1 MAITEDLVRTGIILR
16 GKDKGLTI
24 TAQYLEDGNC
34 VMVKSLN
41 EEGDDRHLIYLGIE
55 DFLHLFKSTTWIFEL
70 GTWENPITHGIKDNF
85 SRAGKFHKCGR
96 CKVIAKA
103 TPSRDFFGSEN
114 QPVTCKSCSGPYR
127 QNNLPLEA
135 PK

>member
-24 TAQYLEDGNC
+24 TAQYLEDGNY
-34 VMVKSLN
+34 VMVKRLE
-41 EEGDDRHLIYLGIE
+41 EEGKDRPLIYLVVE

-70 GTWENPITHGIKDNF
+70 GTWENPITHGVKDNS
-85 SRAGKFHKCGR
+85 SRSGKFHKCRR

-103 TPSRDFFGSEN
+103 TLSRDFFGSEN
-114 QPVTCKSCSGPYR
+114 QPVTCKSCSGPYG
-127 QNNLPLEA
+127 QNNLPLEP